1 MPRRISTHFGTAS
14 QQHPNSSVNDVV
26 AAISRKLTSSHIEHR
41 PVPSPSSSRRA
52 SFSMDSILRPN
63 KEKKRN
69 DSKERNPAER
79 LIAAVSKK
87 GNSKTKNSAES
98 PRLAPIRSCRLEVVD
113 DSPPLVSYGRATQ
126 STGALFSGRLKLF
139 VEDPSGEVNIKKLVL
154 TFRSEVITK
163 KPIGKDCPD
172 CRIRHEDLKSE
183 TLISDPKIF
192 KKDEDNQFPISHLFE
207 GHLPATTVAT
217 LGSMTYQVVAVAT
230 TAMGETIDIVHPLV
244 IQRAMGLGSDKTSI
258 RIFPP
263 TNLTCKLVLNSIVHP
278 IGVFPVSMVVSG
290 IVEKRKDMTTRW
302 RLRKVMWHVEE
313 NLKMVADPCDKHVGR
328 VNPDRPVVQTTMRK
342 LGNNEY
348 KEGWK
353 SDFDTP
359 GGEILFDFEAALSYR
374 AKDRA
379 VCDVVS
385 TSALTVTHSLVVE
398 LIVAEEFVS
407 ARNPRIITPTGSAR
421 VLRMHFNIVVTERGG
436 MNVSWDEEQP
446 PLYEDVPARP
456 PGYIRGESIQTA
468 TIEGTV
474 TDYTGAPLEYS
485 ELERLQSTD
494 PDAPPMYRERSDDG
508 TGDNSTRLPTRV
520 RLQHYESEAGP
531 SGIQPHERR
540 AGWTEDELFAEP
552 QYRLRRESSTGD
564 GAQAGEVDFG
574 HGSEGAAPTTD

>member
-1 MPRRISTHFGTAS
+1 
-14 QQHPNSSVNDVV
+14 
-26 AAISRKLTSSHIEHR
+26 
-41 PVPSPSSSRRA
+41 
-52 SFSMDSILRPN
+52 MDSILRPN

-69 DSKERNPAER
+69 DSKDRNTAEKI
-79 LIAAVSKK
+79 IAAVSKK
-87 GNSKTKNSAES
+87 SNPRTKNAAES
-98 PRLAPIRSCRLEVVD
+98 PRLVPIRSCRLEVVV
-113 DSPPLVSYGRATQ
+113 DSPPLVSYGRITQ

-139 VEDPSGEVNIKKLVL
+139 VEDPSGEVNISNLTL
-154 TFRSEVITK
+154 TFRSVIVAR

-172 CRIRHEDLKSE
+172 CRVRQEDLKSE

-207 GHLPATTVAT
+207 GHLPATTIAT

-230 TAMGETIDIVHPLV
+230 TVMGETIEMVHPLV
-244 IQRAMGLGSDKTSI
+244 IQRAMGLGSEKTSI

-278 IGVFPVSMVVSG
+278 IGEFPVSMVVSG

-313 NLKMVADPCDKHVGR
+313 NLKMMAEPCDKHVGK
-328 VNPDRPVVQTTMRK
+328 VNPDRPIVQTTTRK

-359 GGEILFDFEAALSYR
+359 GGEIVFDFEAALSYKT
-374 AKDRA
+374 KDKA

-385 TSALTVTHSLVVE
+385 NVALTVSHSLVVE
-398 LIVAEEFVS
+398 LVVAEEFVS

-456 PGYIRGESIQTA
+456 PVYIRGDSTQNASVIVA
-468 TIEGTV
+468 GTI

-485 ELERLQSTD
+485 ELERLQSAD
-494 PDAPPMYRERSDDG
+494 PNAPPMYRERSDDG
-508 TGDNSTRLPTRV
+508 TGNNSAGSPTRV

-574 HGSEGAAPTTD
+574 HGTEGTAPTTE